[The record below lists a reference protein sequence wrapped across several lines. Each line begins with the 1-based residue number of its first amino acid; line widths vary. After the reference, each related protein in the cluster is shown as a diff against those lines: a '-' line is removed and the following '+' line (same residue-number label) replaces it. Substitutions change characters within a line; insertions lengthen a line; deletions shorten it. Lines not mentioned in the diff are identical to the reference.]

1 MKIFAVKKNYQETD
15 TDCWNHWLESNVIS
29 YHKTKELAD
38 NKIASLISDKA
49 YDSHLIWDTE
59 LGDTRNIL
67 TYSTGC
73 NLDGP
78 FKRVNLFF
86 NVEIEVEE

>member
-1 MKIFAVKKNYQETD
+1 MKIFIVKKNYQATD
-15 TDCWNHWLESNVIS
+15 MDGWNHWLESNVIS

-49 YDSHLIWDTE
+49 YDSHLIWDTK

-67 TYSTGC
+67 EY
-73 NLDGP
+73 LDGQNGVGP
-78 FKRVNLFF
+78 FKKVNLFF